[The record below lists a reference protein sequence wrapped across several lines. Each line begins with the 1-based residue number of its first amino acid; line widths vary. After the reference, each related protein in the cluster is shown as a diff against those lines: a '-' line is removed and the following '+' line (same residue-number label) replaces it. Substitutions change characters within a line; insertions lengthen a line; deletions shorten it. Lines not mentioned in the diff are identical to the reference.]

1 MVYNL
6 CILACYLI
14 CVKGC
19 NDNPA
24 MIFNQAGETAIL
36 NCSFYL
42 HSDQIYSVKWYKV
55 NYSQEMSRPLFSGAA
70 PVLLLHASRVSDN
83 EVFPCERDE
92 TGRRLDISNFV
103 TTFFS
108 WCCQGAT
115 DWSWHQYLGDY
126 QVYLM
131 ISRKSRN
138 PSCKMML
145 NTKLSMTWLQECTCV
160 KWPRPIC
167 GTWSGWEIWL
177 LLVGFQLSSSFFDLS
192 QEKQFRWPPTENTI
206 ATNYKP

>member
-1 MVYNL
+1 MLEKLAHLFHKPIMVYNL

-19 NDNPA
+19 NGNPA

-92 TGRRLDISNFV
+92 TGRRLDISNLV
-103 TTFFS
+103 TTF
-108 WCCQGAT
+108 
-115 DWSWHQYLGDY
+115 L
-126 QVYLM
+126 
-131 ISRKSRN
+131 
-138 PSCKMML
+138 
-145 NTKLSMTWLQECTCV
+145 
-160 KWPRPIC
+160 
-167 GTWSGWEIWL
+167 
-177 LLVGFQLSSSFFDLS
+177 FQLMLS
-192 QEKQFRWPPTENTI
+192 RSNRLVLTSVSWRLSGLSNHI
-206 ATNYKP
+206 

>member
-1 MVYNL
+1 MVYNS

-19 NDNPA
+19 NGNPA

-55 NYSQEMSRPLFSGAA
+55 NYSQEMSRHLFSGAA

-92 TGRRLDISNFV
+92 TGRRLDISNLV
-103 TTFFS
+103 TTF
-108 WCCQGAT
+108 
-115 DWSWHQYLGDY
+115 L
-126 QVYLM
+126 
-131 ISRKSRN
+131 
-138 PSCKMML
+138 
-145 NTKLSMTWLQECTCV
+145 
-160 KWPRPIC
+160 
-167 GTWSGWEIWL
+167 
-177 LLVGFQLSSSFFDLS
+177 FQLMLS
-192 QEKQFRWPPTENTI
+192 RSNRLVLTSVSWRLSGLSNHI
-206 ATNYKP
+206 YKV